1 MKNTFIAFICLLCTI
16 SMAQHT
22 QNKISPYTAMM
33 LADMEHY
40 TCNPHRQSK
49 PAYPLKQRDG
59 LWYANAFLILHSA
72 NDVDVLQQYRV
83 HINTCVGP
91 YLTVTLPITEIKHLA
106 LCEQVDYIE
115 IGEPVKPLLDSA
127 RYKTMVDMVQSGYSL
142 PQAYNGKDVVVGII
156 DIGFDYTHPQFLD
169 PTGSYLRIKR
179 VWNQDDENGTHPA
192 GYNYGSELTDS
203 TAMYRALYSHN
214 NQSHGSHV
222 AGIAAGGGYRDSTPY
237 KGMAPLSDIVMVAT
251 DMSTA
256 GIYDGICYI
265 ADYAR
270 SVGKPCV
277 INMSLGSHVGPHDG
291 CSTFDI
297 YCSTLLRDFF
307 PQGVILVGSAG
318 NEGGDSLHL
327 NVNTASTIR
336 SFLYYDTYGYKGSG
350 YIDIWGDTNAQYS
363 VAVGIYNTRTHSVID
378 SSFSI
383 NPRIQSTGTIAL
395 TDNDASAPDTLKISV
410 STEIFPLNNKPRV
423 LLYINNSKQDDSVNL
438 TYVQITTYNNAPV
451 HAWFNSGTFTNYD
464 ISGYVDGNTDCT
476 CGECGGTG
484 KSMISVG
491 AYTSRRNWTTL
502 NQGSFYYPSATLN
515 DIAPFSSH
523 GPTADGRNKPDVAAP
538 GQTLA
543 SSVNSYHP
551 SYNANSSYTVAD
563 VISNNRTYYYAVMQ
577 GTSMAAPSMTGI
589 MALWLQAY
597 PQLSVAQA
605 KAIIQATSIQ
615 DAFYTRADLWG
626 AGKVNAM
633 AGIQYILSHIPPK
646 VKYSDTTICQGDT
659 ILVEAPAGYKHY
671 IWTTGDTTQS
681 IHVSTAGSY
690 AVKLT
695 STDDYTGPWSDTMNV
710 SIDTI
715 PATPTISRNG
725 FTLSSDNATGNQWY
739 NNGNIISGATGT
751 TYTVSMPGIYGLT
764 VKNAHGCTS
773 GMDTINIDTIEFI
786 PLKPAISPAGDIY
799 ICEGDSVTLSAPDG
813 YAAYTWNRGHTTPHI
828 TVSDSGYYTVKVTN
842 NIGYSSVWSDSVHLI
857 YATPATPVITAHNNV
872 LTSSAASGN
881 QWYYNNRIIAGA
893 TLAQYT
899 ADTIGCYGVI
909 VTGQEGCQ
917 SDMGIIMLDST
928 AFTPE
933 IPHIIPA
940 GDTTI
945 CPYTYITLNAPEGY
959 KAYLWSTGDT
969 TPHITVNSIGEYR
982 VKVMNEYN
990 YYSTWSEATHLYH
1003 YPLPERPIITRNGL
1017 DLTSSAASGNQW
1029 YYEHTIIAGA
1039 TLQNYTVSQ
1048 SGWYELTVSNEYG
1061 CISDSAETY
1070 VDIYEGINTTDYN
1083 GRILLYPN
1091 PSQGEAVISCPFNT
1105 MNTQIQVYDITGQY
1119 ISVPAPARSENSI
1132 KVHFNDLSAGV
1143 YIIKLLTE
1151 NGTYSLRMII
1161 SR

>member
-16 SMAQHT
+16 TMAQNAH
-22 QNKISPYTAMM
+22 NKISPYTAMM
-33 LADMEHY
+33 LADMEHH
-40 TCNPHRQSK
+40 TCNTHRQSEQ
-49 PAYPLKQRDG
+49 AYLLKQRDG
-59 LWYANAFLILHSA
+59 IWYANAFLILHSA
-72 NDVDVLQQYRV
+72 NDADVLQQYHV

-115 IGEPVKPLLDSA
+115 IGEPVKPLMDSA
-127 RYKTMVDMVQSGYSL
+127 RYKTMADMVQSGYSL
-142 PQAYNGKDVVVGII
+142 PQAYNGEDVIVGII

-179 VWNQDDENGTHPA
+179 VWNQDDEYGTHPA
-192 GYNYGSELTDS
+192 GFNYGSELTDS
-203 TAMYRALYSHN
+203 IAMYRALYSHN

-265 ADYAR
+265 ANYAR

-291 CSTFDI
+291 CSAFDT
-297 YCSTLLRDFF
+297 YCSALLHDSM

-336 SFLYYDTYGYKGSG
+336 SFLYFNNTGNNGSG

-363 VAVGIYNTRTHSVID
+363 VTLGIYNSRTHTVID
-378 SSFSI
+378 STISI
-383 NPRIQSTGTIAL
+383 DPRQNTGFTFAL
-395 TDNDASAPDTLKISV
+395 TDNDASTPDTLKMSIA
-410 STEIFPLNNKPRV
+410 TDIFPLNNKPRV
-423 LLYINNSKQDDSVNL
+423 LLYVNNNKQDDTVNL
-438 TYVQITTYNNAPV
+438 TYIQITSRNNAPV
-451 HAWFNSGTFTNYD
+451 HAWFNSGIFTRHN
-464 ISGYVDGNTDCT
+464 INGYTDGNTDYT

-491 AYTSRRNWTTL
+491 AYTSRRQWTAL
-502 NQGSFYYPSATLN
+502 NQKSYYYPTATLN

-523 GPTADGRNKPDVAAP
+523 GPTADGRHKPDVAAP

-551 SYNANSSYTVAD
+551 TYDANSSYTVAD
-563 VISNNRTYYYAVMQ
+563 VISHNRTYYYAVMQ

-626 AGKVNAM
+626 AGKVNAL

-659 ILVEAPAGYKHY
+659 LLVAAPAGYKHY
-671 IWTTGDTTQS
+671 IWTTGDTTQC
-681 IHVSTAGSY
+681 IYVCNAGGY

-695 STDDYTGPWSDTMNV
+695 STDDYIGPWSDTMNV

-725 FTLSSDNATGNQWY
+725 FTLSSDYTTGNQWY
-739 NNGNIISGATGT
+739 YNGNIISDATDT
-751 TYTVSMPGIYGLT
+751 TYTVSRPGIYGLT
-764 VKNAHGCTS
+764 VRNAHGCTS
-773 GMDTINIDTIEFI
+773 GMDTVNIDTIEFI
-786 PLKPAISPAGDIY
+786 PLKPSILPAGDIY
-799 ICEGDSVTLSAPDG
+799 MCEGDSVTLTAPDG
-813 YAAYTWNRGHTTPHI
+813 YAAYTWSSGHTTPHI

-881 QWYYNNRIIAGA
+881 QWYY
-893 TLAQYT
+893 
-899 ADTIGCYGVI
+899 
-909 VTGQEGCQ
+909 
-917 SDMGIIMLDST
+917 
-928 AFTPE
+928 
-933 IPHIIPA
+933 
-940 GDTTI
+940 
-945 CPYTYITLNAPEGY
+945 
-959 KAYLWSTGDT
+959 
-969 TPHITVNSIGEYR
+969 
-982 VKVMNEYN
+982 
-990 YYSTWSEATHLYH
+990 
-1003 YPLPERPIITRNGL
+1003 
-1017 DLTSSAASGNQW
+1017 
-1029 YYEHTIIAGA
+1029 EHSIIAGA

-1061 CISDSAETY
+1061 CVSDTAETY
-1070 VDIYEGINTTDYN
+1070 ADIYEDINTTDYN

-1105 MNTQIQVYDITGQY
+1105 MNTQIQVYDITGQH

-1132 KVHFNDLSAGV
+1132 KIHFNDLSAGV

-1151 NGTYSLRMII
+1151 NGSYSLRMII